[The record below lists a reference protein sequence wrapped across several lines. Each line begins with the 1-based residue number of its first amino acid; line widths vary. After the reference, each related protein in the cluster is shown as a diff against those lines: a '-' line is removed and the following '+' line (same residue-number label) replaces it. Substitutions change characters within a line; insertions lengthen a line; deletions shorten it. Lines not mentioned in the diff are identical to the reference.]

1 MSRPVPIAFSLRYY
15 RRALVRANRW
25 LGIPNW
31 TWCLLASGSGLV
43 ATLIFSGGDYLSRLP
58 FDLLYWLLGAVVL
71 WVVLSLFSPSRKR
84 LQAVAVEEHRADVA
98 RTALACRVPLSGVKL
113 VDNDAEYDLL
123 AAQLAE
129 NGESAV
135 AETPETKSRPRDASL
150 PTR

>member
-43 ATLIFSGGDYLSRLP
+43 ATLIASGGDYASRLP

-71 WVVLSLFSPSRKR
+71 WAVLSLFSPSRKR
-84 LQAVAVEEHRADVA
+84 LLAVAAEEHRADVA
-98 RTALACRVPLSGVKL
+98 RTALACRLPLSGVKL
-113 VDNDAEYDLL
+113 VDSDAEYDLL

-129 NGESAV
+129 NGEV
-135 AETPETKSRPRDASL
+135 TETQETQSRPQNTSL